1 MSKAIAEIRGLDS
14 AELRNNLAELRKE
27 QFELR
32 FRAAAEQVA
41 KTSRHSEIRRSI
53 ARIMT
58 VLCERDR
65 AEAGSEVTQ

>member
-1 MSKAIAEIRGLDS
+1 MKKILAEIRGLDT
-14 AELRNNLAELRKE
+14 AELRSNLAELRKE

-32 FRAAAEQVA
+32 FRAQAEQVA

-58 VLCERDR
+58 VLTERER
-65 AEAGSEVTQ
+65 AGDGQEVSQ

>member
-1 MSKAIAEIRGLDS
+1 MKKILAEIRGMDS

-41 KTSRHSEIRRSI
+41 KTSRHSEIRRSV

-58 VLCERDR
+58 VLSERDR
-65 AEAGSEVTQ
+65 AGAGQEVTQ